1 MKRVLI
7 AAFAVTIGLSTMI
20 SDAEAKRLGGG
31 KSVGMNRSADTMK
44 APAAPPAKQATAAPA
59 AAPAAAAAAAPKSGM
74 SRWLGPLA
82 GLAAG
87 IGLAAL
93 FSHLGMGEAMGNFVM
108 IALLVLAAVVV
119 FKLLFRKKQPE
130 AEVGGMQYAGAGAGG
145 VSPPPQFDTPAGAG
159 VGVGE
164 TAVAGATEAIGATGA
179 TAAASARSIPADF
192 DVEGF
197 VRQAKLN
204 YIRLQAANDRG
215 DLDDIKQFTSPEMF
229 AEIQMQFQERGKS
242 VQETDVMVLNAELL
256 DVTEEAAQYIASV
269 RFFGQIREEAH
280 AAPEA
285 FDELWHLTK
294 PRDGSRG
301 WAVAGIQQ
309 FQ

>member
-1 MKRVLI
+1 MKNVLI
-7 AAFAVTIGLSTMI
+7 AALAVTVGLTALVA
-20 SDAEAKRLGGG
+20 DAEAKRLGGG
-31 KSVGMNRSADTMK
+31 KSVGMSRSADTIK
-44 APAAPPAKQATAAPA
+44 APAAPPAKQATPAQQATPAAAPA
-59 AAPAAAAAAAPKSGM
+59 AAPASGM

-119 FKLLFRKKQPE
+119 FKLLFRKKQAASE
-130 AEVGGMQYAGAGAGG
+130 ASGMQYAGAGGMNA
-145 VSPPPQFDTPAGAG
+145 PARFEAPEVGAG
-159 VGVGE
+159 Q
-164 TAVAGATEAIGATGA
+164 TAVAGASGV
-179 TAAASARSIPADF
+179 AAAGTATRSIPAGF
-192 DVEGF
+192 DVDGF

-215 DLDDIKQFTSPEMF
+215 DMDDIKQFTTPEMF
-229 AEIQMQFQERGKS
+229 AEIQMQYQERGKS
-242 VQETDVMVLNAELL
+242 AQETDVMVLNAELL
-256 DVTEEAAQYIASV
+256 DVSEEAAQYIASV
-269 RFFGQIREEAH
+269 RFFGQIREDAH

-294 PRDGSRG
+294 PADGSRG